1 MKTVIFKAELQKRL
15 KAAEAQ
21 GAASVDINSGE
32 IHRTVGGY
40 PSTRHHMP
48 VCCSV
53 MYAEMRASDRTI
65 SQPPKGKGASLT
77 IRYALPR

>member
-15 KAAEAQ
+15 KLAEAQ

-40 PSTRHHMP
+40 PSTHHHMP